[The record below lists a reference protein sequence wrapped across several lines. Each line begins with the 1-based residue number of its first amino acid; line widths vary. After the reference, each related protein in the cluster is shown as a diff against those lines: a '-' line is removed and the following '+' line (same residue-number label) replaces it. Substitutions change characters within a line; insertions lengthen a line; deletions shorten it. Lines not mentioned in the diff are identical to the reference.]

1 MNKLTIEDLDV
12 KGKKVL
18 LRVDLN
24 VPLNENL
31 VVTDNTRIQAAIPT
45 IQYLLAKGAKL
56 ILISHL
62 GRPKG
67 KRSENLSLRPVAEVL
82 GKILNQHIVFCPDI
96 LGPVVQSAIS
106 CLKFGECALLENIRF
121 YPEEEKNDLRFSRE
135 LASIAD
141 LYVNDAFG
149 TAHRAHAST
158 EGIAKYFDQAACGYL
173 MNKELTYLG
182 NLIKSPASPFC
193 AIIGGAKVPD
203 KIGVV
208 MRLLDL
214 VDDILIGGGMSYT
227 FLKEKGH
234 DIGDSIYNAENAH
247 LVHQAFEKA
256 EKLGKTIHLP
266 IDHLVAEKFSNDV
279 PVKTVGVNI
288 PNGHMGLDIGPK
300 TIEQY
305 LSVIQKAKTT
315 FWNGPMGVFEMKNFQ
330 NGTFAIAQGMAEN
343 QGVTVVGGGD
353 SVAAMNQT
361 GLGDKVSHISTGGGA
376 SLEFLEGN
384 SLPGVEVLT
393 DK

>member
-1 MNKLTIEDLDV
+1 MNKTTIEDLNV

-31 VVTDNTRIQAAIPT
+31 VVTDNTRILAALPS
-45 IQYLLAKGAKL
+45 IQYLLAQGAKV

-67 KRSENLSLRPVAEVL
+67 KRTENLSLRPVAEAL
-82 GKILNQHIVFCPDI
+82 EKSLNQHVVFCPDI
-96 LGPVVQSAIS
+96 LGSVVQSAIS
-106 CLKFGECALLENIRF
+106 CLKYGECVLLENLRF

-158 EGIAKYFDQAACGYL
+158 EGIAKYFDQAACGFL
-173 MNKELTYLG
+173 MGKELDYLS
-182 NLIKSPASPFC
+182 NLLQPPDSPFC
-193 AIIGGAKVPD
+193 AIIGGAKVSD

-227 FLKEKGH
+227 FLKVQGH
-234 DIGDSIYNAENAH
+234 SIGDSIDDIEHADLAR
-247 LVHQAFEKA
+247 QALEKA

-266 IDHLVAEKFSNDV
+266 IDHVVAEKFSNDV
-279 PVKTVGVNI
+279 PCKVVDMNI
-288 PNGHMGLDIGPK
+288 PDGYMALDIGPK
-300 TIEQY
+300 TIERF
-305 LSVIQKAKTT
+305 LSVIEKAKTT

-330 NGTFAIAQGMAEN
+330 KGTFTIAKGLAEN
-343 QGVTVVGGGD
+343 QGVTVIGGGD
-353 SVAAMNQT
+353 SVAAINLT
-361 GLGDKVSHISTGGGA
+361 GLSDQISHISTGGGA
-376 SLEFLEGN
+376 SLEFLEGKI
-384 SLPGVEVLT
+384 LPGVKVLK